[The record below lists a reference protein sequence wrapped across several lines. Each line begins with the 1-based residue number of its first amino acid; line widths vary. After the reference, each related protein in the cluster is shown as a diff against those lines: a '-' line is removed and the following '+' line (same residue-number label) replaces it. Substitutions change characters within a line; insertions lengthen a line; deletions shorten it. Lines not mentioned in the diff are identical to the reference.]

1 MNAKLKTLKRGQ
13 TFFGAG
19 IQWLVL
25 GHTNSSQGLFL
36 YAGCLVGRFIRLS
49 VEVGSFGA
57 DQAFSRFVRNL

>member
-25 GHTNSSQGLFL
+25 GHTNSNN
-36 YAGCLVGRFIRLS
+36 
-49 VEVGSFGA
+49 SFNNK
-57 DQAFSRFVRNL
+57 RII